1 MLEYYHLILLSN
13 AYCNSN
19 VIIVSTHSSFPS
31 FTILPQPT
39 LTPIASARVQLAML
53 LPNNKPIGTI
63 NTQEAFCI
71 NQLLNK
77 EPAWY
82 PWDVAQ
88 TGFIF
93 GGILGG
99 LFYMSIG
106 ATGNIVRKQYAQ
118 ISRELLQEGRK
129 SNNNALK
136 QLGHYVRW
144 LHKQTPYLNQAP
156 EEIQTPWK
164 MLGLLALKGGV
175 SGGLLGLSLTTGSIA
190 EIKHGLRR
198 QQADTEGNQ
207 NWLKSATW
215 QNRVE
220 QAVKTQTLEP
230 LVHLQ
235 AQPTNDTTIQH
246 QQLEYRKWRTKTFSK
261 SYHFRLLLAI
271 GLLYSAGTMGLS
283 ALGSKLLLNQ
293 FTAKN
298 INWVQ
303 LFNKV
308 EQTLKHLVHLGEKN
322 NWLKGLKPVINC
334 IPGVQNG
341 KFTGMQIVEK
351 INADF
356 SRWLTLTFN
365 KATAKS
371 SQTEDLNSQVLRFL
385 EESQGKF
392 FHNLVVNRYHPVAL
406 LQLTLTASL
415 LSACLSVRNKWI
427 IKKTEQTV
435 EKQHP
440 ELAGQLALLR
450 LEEARRIKHA
460 KQFKKQVA
468 QQHFKPL

>member
-1 MLEYYHLILLSN
+1 MSN
-13 AYCNSN
+13 
-19 VIIVSTHSSFPS
+19 PS
-31 FTILPQPT
+31 AIRSLPT
-39 LTPIASARVQLAML
+39 LPKPILTTTNSGKGKPAMP
-53 LPNNKPIGTI
+53 LPNKPMVTTQ
-63 NTQEAFCI
+63 TQEALCI
-71 NQLLNK
+71 NHLLNK
-77 EPAWY
+77 EPAWH
-82 PWDVAQ
+82 PWNVAK
-88 TGFIF
+88 TGFMF

-106 ATGNIVRKQYAQ
+106 ATGSIVRKQYAQ
-118 ISRELLQEGRK
+118 ISRELIQEGNKNHNRV
-129 SNNNALK
+129 LK
-136 QLGHYVRW
+136 QLGYYVRW
-144 LHKQTPYLNQAP
+144 LRKQTPFLGHSMND
-156 EEIQTPWK
+156 TRGSWK
-164 MLGLLALKGGV
+164 QLGLLALKGGV
-175 SGGLLGLSLTTGSIA
+175 SGGLLGLSLTTGSLA

-198 QQADTEGNQ
+198 QQADTEGNR

-220 QAVKTQTLEP
+220 QAVKTQTIEP
-230 LVHLQ
+230 LIHLQ
-235 AQPTNDTTIQH
+235 PKQNTDSDIQH
-246 QQLEYRKWRTKTFSK
+246 QQLNYRQWRTQTFSK

-303 LFNKV
+303 HLQQL
-308 EQTLKHLVHLGEKN
+308 EHILKHPVHIGEKN
-322 NWLKGLKPVINC
+322 PWLKLLQPLANC

-341 KFTGMQIVEK
+341 KFTGLQIIEK
-351 INADF
+351 TNGDF
-356 SRWLTLTFN
+356 SRWLALAFQ
-365 KATAKS
+365 KATPQQSA
-371 SQTEDLNSQVLRFL
+371 THNLNSKVLAFL

-392 FHNLVVNRYHPVAL
+392 FHSLVVNRYHPVAL
-406 LQLTLTASL
+406 LQLTVTASL

-468 QQHFKPL
+468 QQHFQPL